1 MLSIM
6 EFDGIDTSGT
16 NGSGAIAQSKS
27 TGAFPSA
34 TASTTLDSAPAG
46 TSATYGA
53 AQFNVGTSTTSP
65 GTGFTE
71 VHEQSSVGKLVD
83 METEWRADAV
93 QTISA
98 TNTLSANNSMS
109 GIEIKAAAAAAAV
122 PGHGALLSGIRN
134 QVIQRV

>member
-1 MLSIM
+1 
-6 EFDGIDTSGT
+6 
-16 NGSGAIAQSKS
+16 
-27 TGAFPSA
+27 
-34 TASTTLDSAPAG
+34 
-46 TSATYGA
+46 
-53 AQFNVGTSTTSP
+53 
-65 GTGFTE
+65 
-71 VHEQSSVGKLVD
+71 